1 MEFLRKKYRTL
12 GSSNLVTN
20 SVCNFSLFAKRICH
34 QGWSTNSS
42 LPNLSCLLWEL
53 SLDTVNDLCTT
64 FPKREEIDLDPGWCV
79 AVVLLTRA
87 TQDVHEWTP
96 SVVLLTSHPAYS
108 HTSFDSSAPG
118 RCPCSTEICNMLWT
132 QKENEKLE
140 QIGSWNLQQDGTRK
154 TYLSYLFIHKELHS
168 YEDSDLTLPFMI
180 KTSIHDLMVWIFSK
194 DMIRKFLV
202 NIGAFVFIVEETR
215 GF

>member
-1 MEFLRKKYRTL
+1 
-12 GSSNLVTN
+12 
-20 SVCNFSLFAKRICH
+20 
-34 QGWSTNSS
+34 
-42 LPNLSCLLWEL
+42 
-53 SLDTVNDLCTT
+53 
-64 FPKREEIDLDPGWCV
+64 
-79 AVVLLTRA
+79 
-87 TQDVHEWTP
+87 
-96 SVVLLTSHPAYS
+96 
-108 HTSFDSSAPG
+108 
-118 RCPCSTEICNMLWT
+118 MLWT